1 MKFLMLIIFIFS
13 SVSIFAQ
20 TKRKTVIKYQKRQK
34 IDLGAMMIGGEIV
47 SPGDFSIEDEKEKAQ
62 ELLFKRKKYNDR
74 LDINIQYVF

>member
-1 MKFLMLIIFIFS
+1 MKLIILFLMIFS
-13 SVSIFAQ
+13 SLNLFAQ

-34 IDLGAMMIGGEIV
+34 IDLGAMMIDGEIV

>member
-1 MKFLMLIIFIFS
+1 MKLLILIILFLGSINVFS
-13 SVSIFAQ
+13 Q

-34 IDLGAMMIGGEIV
+34 IDLGAMMIDGEIV